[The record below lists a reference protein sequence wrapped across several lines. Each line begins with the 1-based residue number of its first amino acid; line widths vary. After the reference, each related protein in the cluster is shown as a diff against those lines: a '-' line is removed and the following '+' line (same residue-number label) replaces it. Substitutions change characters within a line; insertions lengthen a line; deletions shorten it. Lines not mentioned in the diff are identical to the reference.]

1 MPSVSVIIP
10 VYNVEQFIERSA
22 RSLFA
27 QTLSDIEFIFIDDCT
42 PDRSMAVLRD
52 ALKDYPGKEAQTV
65 LYKMPHNSG
74 QAKVR
79 LQGIMMATGDY
90 VVHCDSDDYVER
102 DAYRLLYEKAVEGN
116 YDIVTCNFYKE
127 RSNRKVLF
135 QADAK
140 SNDDLLS
147 GRSQW
152 SLCCRM
158 IKRSLLQEDIIPPV
172 ANVGEDM
179 CFTLQASLKAK
190 SIGHVDMPL
199 YHYCYN
205 EDSITRVPGFSS
217 AVNRWEAFMGNA
229 SIILSLLT
237 ERYHYPSSHPSI
249 VSFKYYCR
257 LSLRQYVHTREGY
270 RLWRSTYPE
279 VDKVLLFTPGVT
291 FEEKFWFVLI
301 HLHLYGFVKSI
312 TNHLRERV

>member
-42 PDRSMAVLRD
+42 PDHSMEVLQD
-52 ALKDYPGKEAQTV
+52 VLKDYPEREAQTV

-90 VVHCDSDDYVER
+90 VVHCDSDDYVEH
-102 DAYRLLYEKAVEGN
+102 DAYRMLYENAVEGGH
-116 YDIVTCNFYKE
+116 DIVTCNFYKE
-127 RSNRKVLF
+127 RSDRKVLF
-135 QADAK
+135 RSDAE
-140 SNDDLLS
+140 SIDDLLS

-152 SLCCRM
+152 PLWCRM
-158 IKRSLLQEDIIPPV
+158 IKRSLLQEDIIPPA

-179 CFTLQASLKAK
+179 CFTLQASLKAR
-190 SIGHVDMPL
+190 SIGHVDVPL

-205 EDSITRVPGFSS
+205 EDSITRVPGFIS
-217 AVNRWEAFMGNA
+217 AVNRWKAFMENA

-249 VSFKYYCR
+249 VSLKYYCR
-257 LSLRQYVHTREGY
+257 LSLRHYVQTREGY

-279 VDKVLLFTPGVT
+279 VDRVFLFTPGVT
-291 FEEKFWFVLI
+291 LEEKFWFILI

-312 TNHLRERV
+312 TNHLRKRV